1 MSVDSATGSTRLSRG
16 RPGVLFVGAGMV
28 SELHHRAITIGSH
41 LRLVGVYDVA
51 TEVAERRARDWG
63 CRAYPTLGHGL
74 EDPEVEA
81 VFVLAP
87 AEIHA
92 EVALACLRAGK
103 HVLVEKPVASCED
116 VSELEQ
122 TARGSGLVCM
132 PGHNYAYQ
140 PEFRSVLRLVK
151 EGSLGKVRAAWL
163 TYVVRHPE
171 SVARAYGS
179 VLEEVMVHHTY
190 LALALFGSPNELYA
204 GCMEPAWREH
214 SAEDQAWMT
223 WHYHKGLSVHHFATF
238 AVADRTSNPWLF
250 SVKVLGESGSAS
262 YNWHD
267 SVFER
272 ALGTLAFAVPAYED
286 SYIYEHD
293 AFALAMAGD
302 QGAIVSPVAD
312 AREAARVLQLARE
325 ASERGASVR
334 VAPEP

>member
-1 MSVDSATGSTRLSRG
+1 MFL
-16 RPGVLFVGAGMV
+16 GAGMV
-28 SELHHRAITIGSH
+28 SELHHRAITIGSQ
-41 LRLVGVYDVA
+41 LRLVGVHDVRSDVA
-51 TEVAERRARDWG
+51 GRRARDWG
-63 CRAYPTLGHGL
+63 CRAYSTLGQAL

-92 EVALACLRAGK
+92 ELALASLRAGK
-103 HVLVEKPVASCED
+103 HVLVEKPVASCEE

-122 TARGSGLVCM
+122 TARRSGLVCM

-140 PEFRSVLRLVK
+140 PEFRSLLRLVQ
-151 EGSLGKVRAAWL
+151 EGSLGRVRAAWL
-163 TYVVRHPE
+163 TYVLRHPE

-190 LALALFGSPNELYA
+190 LALALFGGPNELYA

-214 SAEDQAWMT
+214 PAEDQAWMT
-223 WHYHKGLSVHHFATF
+223 WHYPKGLSVHHFATF

-250 SVKVLGESGSAS
+250 SLKVLGESGSAS

-272 ALGTLAFAVPAYED
+272 ALGTLPFAVPAYED
-286 SYIYEHD
+286 SYVYEQD

-302 QGAIVSPVAD
+302 ESAIVSPLAD
-312 AREAARVLQLARE
+312 AGEAARILRLARE

-334 VAPEP
+334 PGSPASGNAGA